1 MATATQQ
8 KPTQVNANWKSVPLL
23 GCSDEE
29 AKTYLLRH
37 FNDKGRYRRWNM
49 VRMARNKWFYLGR
62 QWIREDR
69 NLRADSGGLYR
80 FSEVRRRSGASFPRP
95 QDNFI
100 ADGVDNLQSRL
111 GRREYEPTTRPTKNT
126 PDIEAA
132 ARMAKDVLLFDMEE
146 QLWADKREECA
157 GDVIIGGTG
166 IIRSIWD
173 ETATDLSVLASP
185 DAMGCPACETRLA
198 SSKVPLALAQI
209 GIPTDMGPPM
219 PIQHTET
226 LRDVERT
233 DPNRPTEV
241 EFTHCPTCVE
251 PTPLQPY
258 DVSVE
263 EAQGAEDVFGR
274 PMGLVVPK
282 GQGLIEV
289 VSPADIYPQNGGV
302 GIEPH
307 TCKIWGQKT
316 VRDMEWI
323 ATHLPDYAHL
333 IEPEPAADLMRL
345 DPILGDDAFSG
356 PARGQGTE
364 EDVYFNHAAVMELYV
379 DPIPLPG
386 LDMGRRFIMVGEHVC
401 RNDEGM
407 LKVDVPDGPPRKVA
421 RVKYGA
427 ARCKRIPKQFW
438 GRTPVDD
445 AVPLQKR
452 LNELDAMMQDIREK
466 GMPRIFVPPGT
477 DIEQQEDAE
486 GSLDVIEVDCVANP
500 EWTPKDGLF
509 AGQPLTGNVY
519 MAEREAIVASIRRI
533 LGPQDVEIGANPT
546 GVKAAQQLQILAEEA
561 AQKRG
566 PVERSLV
573 NLTQLIFEHHLEIT
587 WAFRREDTEYEV
599 EKAAGAFERESFK
612 GEQLL
617 GQTRVKVEAKGTF
630 DKTVYQK
637 EATKEGV
644 GLHLYDDAM
653 ATEQGRDNVRELMGL
668 PKVDTPKSIQIE
680 RADQAWREFVDHDK
694 IPIIDPTIHDPAIR
708 FQVLGSRWESDEGVK
723 LRNDTHFDET
733 VLPKIAG
740 WDKRLKQA
748 EATDD
753 LQRQFYEGQDPETW
767 QAMYAKASALA
778 QAAGQPP
785 PLPPPPANGRLLPPA
800 TEERIYQTLAAAL
813 GMQPLPPQAQAI
825 DPETLK
831 DDSPIKQQM
840 VLEPMLRMYS
850 VIQAYLWQD
859 NKNKQAALAG
869 AAMPA
874 APTGASAPA
883 PAAPGGM

>member
-1 MATATQQ
+1 MATLAQQQ
-8 KPTQVNANWKSVPLL
+8 KPAPINKNWKSVPIL
-23 GCSDEE
+23 GCKDEE

-62 QWIREDR
+62 QWIKEDR

-111 GRREYEPTTRPTKNT
+111 GRREFEPSTRPTKNT
-126 PDIEAA
+126 PEIEAA
-132 ARMAKDVLLFDMEE
+132 ARLAKDVLLYDMEE
-146 QLWADKREECA
+146 QLWADKREELS
-157 GDVIIGGTG
+157 GDIIIGGTG
-166 IIRSIWD
+166 IARSVWD

-185 DAMGCPACETRLA
+185 DAVGCPVCETKLA
-198 SSKVPLALAQI
+198 SSKVPLSLARI
-209 GIPTDMGPPM
+209 GIPTEMGPPM

-226 LRDVERT
+226 IRDVERT
-233 DPNRPTEV
+233 DPSRPPEV
-241 EFTHCPTCVE
+241 ELTHCPTCVE

-258 DVSVE
+258 DVSME
-263 EAQGAEDVFGR
+263 EAQGSEDVFGR
-274 PMGLVVPK
+274 PMGLAVPK

-307 TCKIWGQKT
+307 TCRIWGQKT

-323 ATHLPDYAHL
+323 ATHLPDYADK

-356 PARGQGTE
+356 PSRGQGTE

-386 LDMGRRFIMVGEHVC
+386 LEMGRRFVMVGEHVC
-401 RNDEGM
+401 RNDELM
-407 LKVDVPDGPPRKVA
+407 IPVEVPDGPPRKVA

-477 DIEQQEDAE
+477 DIEQQDDAE
-486 GSLDVIEVDCVANP
+486 GALDVVEVDCAADP
-500 EWTPKDGLF
+500 SWDIKKGLF

-519 MAEREAIVASIRRI
+519 MSEREAIVQSIRRV
-533 LGPQDVEIGANPT
+533 LGPQDVEMGANPT

-566 PVERSLV
+566 PLERSFV

-587 WAFRREDTEYEV
+587 WALRREDTTFQ
-599 EKAAGAFERESFK
+599 AQRDAGAYEQVSYK
-612 GEQLL
+612 GENLL
-617 GQTRVKVEAKGTF
+617 GQTKVKVEAKGTF

-637 EATKEGV
+637 EATKEGIAA
-644 GLHLYDDAM
+644 HLYDDAM
-653 ATEQGRDNVRELMGL
+653 QSEAGRDELRESMGL
-668 PKVDTPKSIQIE
+668 PKITTERSIQIE
-680 RADQAWREFVDHDK
+680 RANSDWREFVDHHK
-694 IPIIDPTIHDPAIR
+694 ITIIDPTLHDPGVR
-708 FQVLGSRWESDEGVK
+708 FQVLGARWESDEGVK
-723 LRNDTHFDET
+723 LRKEANFDQI

-740 WDKRLKQA
+740 WDQRLKRA

-753 LQRQFYEGQDPETW
+753 LQRQAYEGQDPQTW
-767 QAMYAKASALA
+767 GKIYQQAAAMAKAANV
-778 QAAGQPP
+778 PTP
-785 PLPPPPANGRLLPPA
+785 MPPPPANGQLLPPA
-800 TEERIYQTLAAAL
+800 TEERIFQVLAASI
-813 GMQPLPPQAQAI
+813 GMQPIPPEQQGV
-825 DPETLK
+825 DPESLK
-831 DDSPIKQQM
+831 DDSPLKQQM
-840 VLEPMLRMYS
+840 VLEPMLREYS
-850 VIQAYLWQD
+850 VIQAYRWLDKKAQE
-859 NKNKQAALAG
+859 AAMAG
-869 AAMPA
+869 APMPA
-874 APTGASAPA
+874 APTGATAQGAPA
-883 PAAPGGM
+883 